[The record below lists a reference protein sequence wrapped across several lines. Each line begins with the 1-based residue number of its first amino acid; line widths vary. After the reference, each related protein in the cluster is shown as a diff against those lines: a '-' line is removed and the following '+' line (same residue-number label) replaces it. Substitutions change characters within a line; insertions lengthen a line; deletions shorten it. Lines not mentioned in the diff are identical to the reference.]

1 MRKTILA
8 TASSL
13 AISIVPA
20 LAAGGEMPGAPVRG
34 GGGHHHGYGGTGGF
48 HGAHM
53 GGGWHGGRGYGG
65 HRYGGGYGGGYGY
78 SGAIGALT
86 APGFRGPLAG
96 PFSAGPSLPGADART
111 DITWRATTPAT
122 PTDISSAGLRT
133 HVGLRAHSRSAR
145 PLRASLSRGSRA
157 LRALMA
163 MVDRGRHSPRAAF
176 TSASK
181 LSNSTYGAEANQ
193 MPYMVPGIAPA
204 HQPVL
209 DRIGRSARGR

>member
-8 TASSL
+8 TASAL

-78 SGAIGALT
+78 SGGYWGSNGAWIPWAVGGALL
-86 APGFRGPLAG
+86 G
-96 PFSAGPSLPGADART
+96 GAIA
-111 DITWRATTPAT
+111 A
-122 PTDISSAGLRT
+122 
-133 HVGLRAHSRSAR
+133 
-145 PLRASLSRGSRA
+145 GSRCPYGYY
-157 LRALMA
+157 L
-163 MVDRGRHSPRAAF
+163 
-176 TSASK
+176 ASD
-181 LSNSTYGAEANQ
+181 YACY
-193 MPYMVPGIAPA
+193 PY
-204 HQPVL
+204 
-209 DRIGRSARGR
+209 